1 MKKIVLI
8 LIIILLCIISFFFFY
23 FPIKYLKIVEN
34 VSERTEIEKE
44 VILSMIKV
52 ESNFKEDAKSK
63 KGAIGLM
70 QVMPMTADWI
80 VKKKKIFEKNYDLY
94 SYQDNILV
102 GTTYFKYLKI
112 KYDGDLEKMLAAY
125 NAGTNRVKTGKWR
138 EFKETKRYVSKVR
151 MYRQIYK
158 IRLYLYYKFKI

>member
-1 MKKIVLI
+1 
-8 LIIILLCIISFFFFY
+8 
-23 FPIKYLKIVEN
+23 
-34 VSERTEIEKE
+34 
-44 VILSMIKV
+44 MIKV